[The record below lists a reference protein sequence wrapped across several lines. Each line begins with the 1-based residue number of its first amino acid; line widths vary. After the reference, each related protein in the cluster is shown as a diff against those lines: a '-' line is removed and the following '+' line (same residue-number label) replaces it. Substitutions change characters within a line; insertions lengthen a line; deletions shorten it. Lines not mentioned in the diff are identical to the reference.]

1 MLLLLRL
8 LWFFFSV
15 LCVLIR
21 SYTPQRTPYPESYRS
36 SLFWKC
42 FQRGLCCFPGFSHPG
57 AMSRKG
63 KASQPLLAGMTGG
76 SGGSSNGAKLPLFE
90 AGTLLHGLIS
100 QSSGSGSSSVTATG
114 SSAGNR
120 PDDMMLLEKQGLC
133 SQAQRQELVRGGS
146 LPPSS
151 LPKPKKHRKSSVT
164 AKLGEYGRLS
174 DSEMSGV
181 TAVAA
186 TSKLSSGLRSRAES
200 LSPAPPPKLLLR
212 DSSPK
217 KLGEYSRL
225 TDERKTPTPTGTP
238 PPGEKS
244 RDSGIPQPRRFGEYR
259 KMPENEKLQLP
270 ADMVGDGYG
279 RSARESP
286 RRYVQGGYD
295 YGGGVIKV
303 CDSPVLGG
311 MGGSSGSI
319 SKARESPGR
328 SMFIKWGGEY
338 NKLKIAD
345 NERKLSTSLTEG
357 LIKTRGSP
365 MRSFIPSPSSRRG
378 EYTCFTPSSMSASP
392 QVEHKIGP
400 NVESK
405 LRIFSPGGMPGR
417 RGSLQRECN
426 KKEVTEGVR
435 SLPTPNKYRIH
446 F

>member
-1 MLLLLRL
+1 
-8 LWFFFSV
+8 
-15 LCVLIR
+15 
-21 SYTPQRTPYPESYRS
+21 
-36 SLFWKC
+36 
-42 FQRGLCCFPGFSHPG
+42 
-57 AMSRKG
+57 
-63 KASQPLLAGMTGG
+63 MTGG
-76 SGGSSNGAKLPLFE
+76 GGGSGNNAKLPLFE

-100 QSSGSGSSSVTATG
+100 QSGSAG
-114 SSAGNR
+114 SSATGAAASNR

-151 LPKPKKHRKSSVT
+151 LPKPKKHRKSSAT
-164 AKLGEYGRLS
+164 AKFGEYGRLS
-174 DSEMSGV
+174 DSEMSAV
-181 TAVAA
+181 T
-186 TSKLSSGLRSRAES
+186 KLGGGLRSRAES
-200 LSPAPPPKLLLR
+200 LSPGPPLKLLSR
-212 DSSPK
+212 DSSPR

-238 PPGEKS
+238 PPAEKAH
-244 RDSGIPQPRRFGEYR
+244 SGIPQPRLYGEYR

-270 ADMVGDGYG
+270 QDVAPDGYS
-279 RSARESP
+279 RSRESP
-286 RRYVQGGYD
+286 RRYVHGGYE
-295 YGGGVIKV
+295 YGAGAGLKV
-303 CDSPVLGG
+303 CDSPTLG

-328 SMFIKWGGEY
+328 SMFIKWGGDY
-338 NKLKIAD
+338 NKLKIAE
-345 NERKLSTSLTEG
+345 NERKMSTSSTEG

-378 EYTCFTPSSMSASP
+378 EYTCFTPASMTASP

-426 KKEVTEGVR
+426 KKEVSEGVR

>member
-1 MLLLLRL
+1 
-8 LWFFFSV
+8 
-15 LCVLIR
+15 
-21 SYTPQRTPYPESYRS
+21 
-36 SLFWKC
+36 
-42 FQRGLCCFPGFSHPG
+42 
-57 AMSRKG
+57 
-63 KASQPLLAGMTGG
+63 MTGG
-76 SGGSSNGAKLPLFE
+76 SSGSSNGAKLPLFE
-90 AGTLLHGLIS
+90 TGTLLHGLIS
-100 QSSGSGSSSVTATG
+100 QAGGSGSSSN
-114 SSAGNR
+114 AGAANSGANR

-133 SQAQRQELVRGGS
+133 SQAQRQEMVRGGS

-151 LPKPKKHRKSSVT
+151 LPKPKKHRKSSAT
-164 AKLGEYGRLS
+164 AKFGEYGRLS

-181 TAVAA
+181 TVAA
-186 TSKLSSGLRSRAES
+186 TSKLSGGLRSRAES
-200 LSPAPPPKLLLR
+200 LSPAPPPKLLSR

-238 PPGEKS
+238 PPAEKL
-244 RDSGIPQPRRFGEYR
+244 RNSGIPQPRLFGEYR

-270 ADMVGDGYG
+270 TDIVGDGYS

-286 RRYVQGGYD
+286 RRYVQAGYD
-295 YGGGVIKV
+295 YGGGGGGIKV

-319 SKARESPGR
+319 SKARESPSR

-338 NKLKIAD
+338 NKLKIAE
-345 NERKLSTSLTEG
+345 NERKMSTNSTEG

-378 EYTCFTPSSMSASP
+378 EYTCFTPASMSASP
-392 QVEHKIGP
+392 QPEHKIGP

-405 LRIFSPGGMPGR
+405 LRIFSPGGVPGR